1 MDSRIGDSRAVE
13 AELTVFSSLAMVA
26 IRVHNTS
33 YRVPDRICWCELNSD
48 NALKNTY
55 VIKS

>member
-26 IRVHNTS
+26 IRAHNTS
-33 YRVPDRICWCELNSD
+33 YRVPERTCWCELNPN
-48 NALKNTY
+48 NALKDAY